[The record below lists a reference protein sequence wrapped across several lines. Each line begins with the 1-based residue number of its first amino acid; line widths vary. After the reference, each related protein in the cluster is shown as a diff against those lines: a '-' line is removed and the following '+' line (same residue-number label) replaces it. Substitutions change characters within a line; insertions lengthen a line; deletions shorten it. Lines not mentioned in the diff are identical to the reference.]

1 MGRAHRRTFF
11 LSTPSL
17 RRSPTLAPTAGPR
30 LRTLSPLA
38 TAATASSSST
48 MRTVPTS
55 GPPSLALPTTA
66 TVVLDLLLALP
77 RHPRRLA
84 PLLPAMAL
92 SAPALPR
99 PSATQSAS
107 PIPPLRSR
115 RSLPLRLT
123 PRLPFPLRPAQLV
136 FPQPR
141 QSLLNPPTVP
151 LLSVSVSK
159 TAVEVGGVSF
169 SLSLA
174 NSVVEGVSGD
184 GISSGS
190 GGKRNG
196 SSGLLGGEKGSSDK
210 AGNLVDGALE
220 SSVISGDG
228 FVSSGSPC

>member
-1 MGRAHRRTFF
+1 MGTLVFALF
-11 LSTPSL
+11 LHSQLVQLVILYIIAPTPSL
-17 RRSPTLAPTAGPR
+17 LTRSRSFTPLHFLNSRYFSHKIPFAKMYKFLILAASAAFASAYTTPTTKCTDGCNPIAKPGLNEVVPAGPG

-151 LLSVSVSK
+151 LL
-159 TAVEVGGVSF
+159 
-169 SLSLA
+169 
-174 NSVVEGVSGD
+174 
-184 GISSGS
+184 
-190 GGKRNG
+190 
-196 SSGLLGGEKGSSDK
+196 
-210 AGNLVDGALE
+210 LVL
-220 SSVISGDG
+220 
-228 FVSSGSPC
+228 